1 MKQDENEIIEKVEN
15 VENEEKKL
23 DIKTVISLLL
33 KKKKQFIY
41 GVIIAFVLSCLWILP
56 QPRYYLTTVT
66 LAPEHSENAAGGAI
80 GSIASS
86 FGFDLGNMA
95 SNDAIYPMLY
105 PDVIQS
111 SDFLIG
117 LFDIKVNSVDGA
129 IKDMNYFDYL
139 AFNQKQ
145 SFWMVPINGIKNAIE
160 KMLSDDED
168 ASSNAK
174 EHKVDAF
181 RLNKRE
187 DKVVKNLQNIL
198 DCNYDLKTEVITL
211 TLQDQDPLICATV
224 IDSVRNRLQ
233 NYIINYRTS
242 KARIDVEYYEKM
254 TKEASLEY
262 DMAAEEYAKYCDSHN
277 NLILQTYATKRDA
290 LENEMQSKFQAYS
303 LFKTQLQA
311 AQAKVQECT
320 PAFTIIQGSTVPLKP
335 AGPKRMIF
343 VAAMMILT
351 VLGESVY
358 FLRKYLF

>member
-1 MKQDENEIIEKVEN
+1 MKQEDNEIIETVET
-15 VENEEKKL
+15 VEIEERKL

-33 KKKKQFIY
+33 QKKKQFVY
-41 GVIIAFVLSCLWILP
+41 GVVIAFVLSCIWILP
-56 QPRYYLTTVT
+56 QPRYYVTTVT
-66 LAPEHSENAAGGAI
+66 LAPEHGENTTGSAI

-86 FGFDLGNMA
+86 FGFDLGNTA

-117 LFDIKVNSVDGA
+117 LFDIKVNSIDGA
-129 IKDMNYFDYL
+129 IKDMRYYDYL

-145 SFWMVPINGIKNAIE
+145 SFWMVPINTVKNVIE
-160 KMLSDDED
+160 NLLSHNNYE
-168 ASSNAK
+168 SSNDK
-174 EHKVDAF
+174 EHKVDPF

-187 DKVVKNLQNIL
+187 YNVIMNLQNIL
-198 DCNYDLKTEVITL
+198 ECNYDLKTEVITL

-233 NYIINYRTS
+233 NYIIEYRTS
-242 KARIDVEYYEKM
+242 KVRIDAEYYEKM
-254 TKEASLEY
+254 TNKASLEY
-262 DMAAEEYAKYCDSHN
+262 DLAAEEYAKYCDSHN
-277 NLILQTYATKRDA
+277 NLILQAYVTKRDA
-290 LENEMQSKFQAYS
+290 LENEMQSKFQTYS
-303 LFKTQLQA
+303 MYKTQLQA
-311 AQAKVQECT
+311 AKAKIQECT
-320 PAFTIIQGSTVPLKP
+320 PAFTIIQGSTVPIKP

-358 FLRKYLF
+358 FLRKYIF